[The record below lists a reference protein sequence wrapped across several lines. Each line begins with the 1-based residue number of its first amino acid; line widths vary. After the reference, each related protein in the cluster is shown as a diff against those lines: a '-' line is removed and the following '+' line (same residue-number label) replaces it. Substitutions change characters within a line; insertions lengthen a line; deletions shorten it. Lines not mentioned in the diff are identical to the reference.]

1 MPPISMLRGMLAMQ
15 TRACRRSSDKSN
27 RGSTPCNIEMG
38 GRGAKPPTALT
49 FCMYFPAIFSHP
61 WTPENRDYIYFRCA
75 RSDLGCEDLG
85 DFPDPPPEYVA
96 AFRKQLSELE
106 IAATS
111 AIPLITIFTRS
122 CSPNSYHCLLHALPS
137 ILHCMLPAF
146 RCPRWPVF
154 CLTRQVC
161 IWCVLRACCSGAV
174 FDHNCCYAPYG
185 FFLWVVLWGVSVVFI
200 AFGSRKRSRTGG
212 P

>member
-1 MPPISMLRGMLAMQ
+1 LPPISMLRGMLAMQ
-15 TRACRRSSDKSN
+15 TRACRRSRDKTN

-38 GRGAKPPTALT
+38 GRGATPPTALT

-61 WTPENRDYIYFRCA
+61 WTPKNRDYIYFRCA

-146 RCPRWPVF
+146 RCPRWPVERGRF
-154 CLTRQVC
+154 G
-161 IWCVLRACCSGAV
+161 VL
-174 FDHNCCYAPYG
+174 
-185 FFLWVVLWGVSVVFI
+185 
-200 AFGSRKRSRTGG
+200 GSRVSAGTD
-212 P
+212 